1 MKASVD
7 AHHQESHRHLDRKV
21 VIATVRWDHLSILPW
36 EIYLVRYE
44 GFPRASSL

>member
-7 AHHQESHRHLDRKV
+7 VITKKATGTVDRKV
-21 VIATVRWDHLSILPW
+21 VIATVRWDHLSTLPW

-44 GFPRASSL
+44 GFPRDSSL

>member
-1 MKASVD
+1 MTLITKKATGTV
-7 AHHQESHRHLDRKV
+7 DRKV